1 MVFGRKRVGSEVR
14 GLREERPHRK
24 KTEFPGGNDFSGQ
37 QKSQPPAPVS
47 GVPASTNRKEGGVR
61 GAGLAR
67 ESPWEVPQ
75 PCRDRTVVQPR
86 RNWRQLPAGPKGR
99 AVESWGTR
107 TDKLGVVRAPPARH
121 GKGCGQILPTRSS
134 EGFRVS
140 APSFHLAGQTSP
152 GCEATYRAALTLR
165 SSSPASRPMPL
176 SWISQTLM

>member
-24 KTEFPGGNDFSGQ
+24 KTGFPGGNGFSGQ

-47 GVPASTNRKEGGVR
+47 GVQASTNRKEGGVR

-75 PCRDRTVVQPR
+75 PVV
-86 RNWRQLPAGPKGR
+86 AGPWSSPGGTGGSFLQAPKGR

-107 TDKLGVVRAPPARH
+107 TDKLGVVRVPPARH